1 LGCPDGVRA
10 FVCGIMPVGRAAD
23 EILDLAGEIGAGLV
37 VIGSRG
43 LGPVGRIALGS
54 VSTKVAH
61 AAKGP
66 VLVHPPLRGET

>member
-23 EILDLAGEIGAGLV
+23 EILDLAGQIGAGLI

-43 LGPVGRIALGS
+43 G
-54 VSTKVAH
+54 
-61 AAKGP
+61 
-66 VLVHPPLRGET
+66 